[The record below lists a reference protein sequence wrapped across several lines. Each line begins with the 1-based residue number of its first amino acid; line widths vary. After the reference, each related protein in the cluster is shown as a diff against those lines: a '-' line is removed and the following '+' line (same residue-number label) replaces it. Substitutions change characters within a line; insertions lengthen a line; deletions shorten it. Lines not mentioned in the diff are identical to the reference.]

1 MWLERWCHRLRH
13 EGGEAVRQEHGKVM
27 GYFGTRCTGWA
38 IGSGPVESACQKVIG
53 KRMNG
58 DGMRRGEDEADA
70 LCHLLALYASGE
82 KQYDAY

>member
-1 MWLERWCHRLRH
+1 M
-13 EGGEAVRQEHGKVM
+13 M

-70 LCHLLALYASGE
+70 FATCSPCMPAETSSVMPLNIPIGTEQTVYP
-82 KQYDAY
+82 